1 MTRNDEFLYETNTI
15 NKDGVN
21 GSSYVNREDGL
32 KVEVSSPLNDSPGT
46 NPEELL
52 GLSLSTCFNATIH
65 AMLEDQN
72 LINQSKVEVLVQ
84 LKKEPNE
91 PGYYFEVVV
100 LASIEGL
107 PIEQAEEIIHLSG
120 ARCPV
125 FKLVQGSHT
134 VNLKTVS
141 YTK

>member
-1 MTRNDEFLYETNTI
+1 MTSNEKFLYETSAI

-21 GSSYVNREDGL
+21 GASYIDRKDGL
-32 KVEVSSPLNDSPGT
+32 KVTVSSPLNDSPGT

-65 AMLEDQN
+65 AMLKDQN
-72 LINQSKVEVLVQ
+72 LTNQSKVEVPVQ

-91 PGYYFEVVV
+91 PGYYFEVEVR
-100 LASIEGL
+100 ASIEDL
-107 PIEQAEEIIHLSG
+107 PIEQAADIIELSST
-120 ARCPV
+120 RCPV

-134 VNLKTVS
+134 VSLKTVP